1 MKISFQTFSILCFKW
16 CGILEKGKFLLQF
29 KHNFLSLSTSSPD
42 SNLLLS
48 SLLTSRVVIP
58 HENPALIL
66 FCKESN
72 KFEEILKTFE
82 FKLASVF
89 PNKSLFS
96 QRKQTFVSQTVFTPN
111 SIIQKRKHSTLFNIF
126 PFLCHELCHYILIK
140 YLQDLHSK
148 EVQIGPCRVDYIKK

>member
-1 MKISFQTFSILCFKW
+1 MWNFGKGQILVTIQTLFS
-16 CGILEKGKFLLQF
+16 
-29 KHNFLSLSTSSPD
+29 NFLSHSTSSPD

-82 FKLASVF
+82 LELASVF

-140 YLQDLHSK
+140 YLQDLIARRFRLVHAEWIISK
-148 EVQIGPCRVDYIKK
+148 SKSFEAS